1 MSLNS
6 VVVIGRLVRDPEQ
19 RVTPSGTPVC
29 SFCLAVDNGYGE
41 KKRTDFLD
49 CVAWNKTA
57 EFILKYF
64 SKGQRILLQGHIQ
77 TRTWQDKEGKNR
89 KAVGVIADRAGF
101 VDLKKDLGCARGD
114 AAAVPAP
121 GYDEFEM
128 MESGGDLP
136 F

>member
-6 VVVIGRLVRDPEQ
+6 VVVIGRLTKDPEE
-19 RVTPSGTPVC
+19 RVTASGTPVC
-29 SFCLAVDNGYGE
+29 SFCLAVENGYGE

-49 CVAWNKTA
+49 CVAWSKTA
-57 EFILKYF
+57 EFIGNYF

-89 KAVGVIADRAGF
+89 KAVEVIADRAGF
-101 VDLKKDLGCARGD
+101 VDLKRDSGGARGD
-114 AAAVPAP
+114 VAAVPGP